1 MRTKQLNCPRT
12 QRSEV
17 FVVPPRDPVYPPTST
32 AEVIFSLDPVTLRP
46 RKLGIILAEFSNAI
60 ELEDNHESRNC
71 DVRKVAAPVDDDLE
85 LGHDFKGTHRLENPQ
100 QCCLGWVVAPGVS
113 GGYQALCP
121 SVGDAFLLLPIQ
133 IQAFKH
139 LASNAFSSLPAFF
152 LG

>member
-1 MRTKQLNCPRT
+1 M
-12 QRSEV
+12 
-17 FVVPPRDPVYPPTST
+17 DPPTST

-46 RKLGIILAEFSNAI
+46 RKLCIILTKFPDAI
-60 ELEDNHESRNC
+60 ELEDDHESRNRY
-71 DVRKVAAPVDDDLE
+71 VRKVAAPVDDDLE
-85 LGHDFKGTHRLENPQ
+85 LGNDLEGTHRLENPQ

-121 SVGDAFLLLPIQ
+121 PVGDAFLLLPIQ

-139 LASNAFSSLPAFF
+139 LASNAFSSLPAFS